1 MNRKYLVTG
10 LLALVLAVSTGCG
23 QKPAAAPSEPNT
35 QSSGEVEAPET
46 VNKEVPTK
54 ENNENE
60 QPTGSTEGT
69 QGGPDEKKD
78 TGTQGGP
85 NDTGTQGSPAGNKET
100 ASQEKKA
107 TIELYYTD
115 PEQLDLKK
123 ASREITY
130 TDEEN
135 KYVKAFEGL
144 QNSGDDQLVPLWRD
158 SIKLTS
164 VKFDQG
170 ALTLDIVKPDEANL
184 GSGGELFAIE
194 ALRNTFFQF
203 EEVKSI
209 QLLVDGKKVESLMG
223 HVDLENPMTRN

>member
-10 LLALVLAVSTGCG
+10 LLALVLALSAGCG
-23 QKPAAAPSEPNT
+23 QKPAAAPVEPS
-35 QSSGEVEAPET
+35 QEPSQQVEDVEDVV
-46 VNKEVPTK
+46 VNKEITPVDT
-54 ENNENE
+54 NV
-60 QPTGSTEGT
+60 EGQT
-69 QGGPDEKKD
+69 PSN
-78 TGTQGGP
+78 TPGTTDGKTDSS
-85 NDTGTQGSPAGNKET
+85 NAGT
-100 ASQEKKA
+100 QEKKA

-115 PEQLDLKK
+115 PELLDLKK
-123 ASREITY
+123 SSKEIAF

-135 KYVKAFEGL
+135 KYAKAFEGL
-144 QNSGDDQLVPLWRD
+144 QQSGDDQLVPLWHE

-209 QLLVDGKKVESLMG
+209 ELLVEGNKIESLMG
-223 HVDLENPMTRN
+223 HVDLEHPMTRH

>member
-46 VNKEVPTK
+46 VNKEEPPN

-60 QPTGSTEGT
+60 QPTESTGGT
-69 QGGPDEKKD
+69 QGEPAEK
-78 TGTQGGP
+78 Q
-85 NDTGTQGSPAGNKET
+85 NTGTQGSPAGNKET

-115 PEQLDLKK
+115 PELLDLIK

-184 GSGGELFAIE
+184 GSGGESYAIE

>member
-23 QKPAAAPSEPNT
+23 QKPAAAPNEPSQQPSEEV
-35 QSSGEVEAPET
+35 QSPGT
-46 VNKEVPTK
+46 VNNEGPA
-54 ENNENE
+54 ENNDNE
-60 QPTGSTEGT
+60 QSDNTDKVQGGTEGT
-69 QGGPDEKKD
+69 PAENKD
-78 TGTQGGP
+78 
-85 NDTGTQGSPAGNKET
+85 NGTQGSQAGNKGT

-115 PEQLDLKK
+115 PELLGLKK
-123 ASREITY
+123 ASHEITF
-130 TDEEN
+130 TDDEN

-144 QNSGDDQLVPLWRD
+144 QKSGDNQLVPLWDD

-184 GSGGELFAIE
+184 GSGGELFAID
-194 ALRNTFFQF
+194 ALKNTFFQF
-203 EEVKSI
+203 KEVKSI
-209 QLLVDGKKVESLMG
+209 ELLVEGKKVESLMG
-223 HVDLENPMTRN
+223 HADLEHPMTRN